1 MPNLF
6 LLYFHVCM
14 YVCVCVCV
22 CKSEWI
28 LKRRKKGKRK
38 AVVEII
44 LLKYF

>member
-14 YVCVCVCV
+14 HVCVCAKVSGFY
-22 CKSEWI
+22 KEE
-28 LKRRKKGKRK
+28 KRKRK